1 MKKITVILSL
11 VAFVFAIVSCGGPKA
26 DAKKMFGLMKQYTE
40 VATKAVADEKIDD
53 TEAAD
58 LNKVIKE
65 MGELGKKFDEKYKD
79 DKEAEK
85 IFEEMAKEKDNEKI
99 LTDMMEVS
107 FKLYGCEGYDKLE
120 EMDW

>member
-1 MKKITVILSL
+1 
-11 VAFVFAIVSCGGPKA
+11 
-26 DAKKMFGLMKQYTE
+26 YTE

>member
-65 MGELGKKFDEKYKD
+65 MGELGKKFDDKYKD

>member
-1 MKKITVILSL
+1 MKRITVILSL
-11 VAFVFAIVSCGGPKA
+11 AAFVFALASCGGPEA
-26 DAKKMFGLMKQYTE
+26 DAKKMFGLMKKYTE
-40 VATKAVADEKIDD
+40 VAQKAVEDEKIDD
-53 TEAAD
+53 GEATE

-65 MGELGKKFDEKYKD
+65 MSELGKKFDEKYKD

-85 IFEEMAKEKDNEKI
+85 MFEEMAKEKDNEKI

-120 EMDW
+120 DMDW